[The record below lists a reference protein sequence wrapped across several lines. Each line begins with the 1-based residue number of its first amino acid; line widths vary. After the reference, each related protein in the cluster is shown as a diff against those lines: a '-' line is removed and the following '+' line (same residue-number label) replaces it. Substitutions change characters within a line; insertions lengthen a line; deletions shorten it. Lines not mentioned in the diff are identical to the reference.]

1 MIDGR
6 ELRFGNLFYW
16 SDPEMDE
23 VKGHKTI
30 GTVWKHNIGDGEFM
44 DAIPLTEEWLLK
56 LGATSNEPMTPFFI
70 VKMPRN
76 IGEIHVNPMNHMT
89 WLRHWSQE
97 TAVMNPNSLV
107 FCSSA
112 SELIFLP
119 YRRRIGG

>member
-44 DAIPLTEEWLLK
+44 DAIPLTEEWLVDK
-56 LGATSNEPMTPFFI
+56 IGATELVGMSDGYKRFNLDGIQLSISPERDFFI
-70 VKMPRN
+70 EYVHKIPMKHLHTFQNFYFATKQKELEVKP
-76 IGEIHVNPMNHMT
+76 
-89 WLRHWSQE
+89 
-97 TAVMNPNSLV
+97 
-107 FCSSA
+107 
-112 SELIFLP
+112 
-119 YRRRIGG
+119 